1 LEFEWEEEKDAE
13 NLRQHGVSFPQ
24 AALAFRDPLSDE
36 SFDDRR
42 DYGEDRFIHIGSS
55 EGQVLK
61 VAYTEREGD
70 RIRII
75 SARRATKDEQE
86 YYYSQ
91 NPF

>member
-1 LEFEWEEEKDAE
+1 LEFEWDEAKAAE
-13 NLRQHGVSFPQ
+13 NLRKHGVSFAQ
-24 AALAFRDPLSDE
+24 SALAFRDLLAVE
-36 SFDDRR
+36 FFDDRR

-55 EGQVLK
+55 EGQVLT
-61 VAYTEREGD
+61 VAYAERGGD